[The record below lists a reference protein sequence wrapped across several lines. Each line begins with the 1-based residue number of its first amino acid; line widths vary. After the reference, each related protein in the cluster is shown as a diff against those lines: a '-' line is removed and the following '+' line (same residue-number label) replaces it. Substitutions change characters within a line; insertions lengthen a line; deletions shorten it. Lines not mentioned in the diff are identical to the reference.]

1 MAHIHQPGS
10 RRPMSDI
17 NVVPFIDVML
27 VLLVIFMITTPLL
40 TQGVKV
46 ELPKTSASAMSEQQK
61 EPLIVTVDSQ
71 GNYYLNLS
79 DKPNQPVTARILS
92 HLVSTQLAGQQG
104 AEQQRPVL
112 VRGDKNANYGKVVE
126 AMVLLQQAGAK
137 SVGLITEPASSVK
150 AIS

>member
-1 MAHIHQPGS
+1 MTHMHQRGQRRLMAE
-10 RRPMSDI
+10 I

-46 ELPKTSASAMSEQQK
+46 NLPKTEAKAMTEQQK
-61 EPLIVTVDSQ
+61 EPLIVTVDAT
-71 GNYYLNLS
+71 GNFYLNVA
-79 DKPNQPVTARILS
+79 DKPNQPIPSVTLS
-92 HLVSTQLAGQQG
+92 ALVKQQLADQQT
-104 AEQQRPVL
+104 AAQRPVL

-137 SVGLITEPASSVK
+137 SVGLITQPASADRK
-150 AIS
+150 AS